1 MGRPKYTENPD
12 YKHIGAWSWND
23 KILWTHVEVDLDT
36 TKCWLWDG
44 SMSPTG
50 ALLGAWKNE
59 VQQMT
64 QARRLVYMSETGEDV
79 TPYQIT
85 MTCQNQSCCNP
96 NHFELKPTN
105 RPEKQQ
111 W

>member
-50 ALLGAWKNE
+50 ALFGARKNGIP
-59 VQQMT
+59 QMT
-64 QARRLVYMSETGEDV
+64 QARRLVWMSQTGKDAS
-79 TPYQIT
+79 PFS
-85 MTCQNQSCCNP
+85 MTLTCSNQQCVNP
-96 NHFELKPTN
+96 FHFELKENN
-105 RPEKQQ
+105 RPDKQ